1 MHEFED
7 DNQTISGEFINDPT
21 NTTFAVPTDDPD
33 RDYFTASLGFS
44 GQFTNNL
51 AAFVQYERLLGHSY
65 IDEDVV
71 NGGVRLSF

>member
-1 MHEFED
+1 YED
-7 DNQTISGEFINDPT
+7 DNQIISGEFINDPT
-21 NTTFAVPTDDPD
+21 GTGFAVSTDDPD
-33 RDYFTASLGFS
+33 RDYFTAALGVS

-65 IDEDVV
+65 LDENVI